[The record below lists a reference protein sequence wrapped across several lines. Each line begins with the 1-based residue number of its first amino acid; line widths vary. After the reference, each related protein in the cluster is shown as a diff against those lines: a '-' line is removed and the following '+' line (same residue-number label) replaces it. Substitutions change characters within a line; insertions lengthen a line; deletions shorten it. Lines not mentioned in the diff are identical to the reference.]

1 MNYAR
6 LRQRMPLEV
15 LRYHESSGG
24 NRRFGAGRS
33 RGITVRVIDF
43 HFVGSFGLEQA
54 LRHLRKEETQ
64 RSLRRARWSDRE
76 AGGLGLQ
83 YRRVA
88 PRCRAID
95 YGNRAVR

>member
-1 MNYAR
+1 MNHAR

-24 NRRFGAGRS
+24 NRRFGAGGS

-54 LRHLRKEETQ
+54 LRHLEREETR
-64 RSLRRARWSDRE
+64 RSLRRTKWSDRE
-76 AGGLGLQ
+76 TGGLGLQ
-83 YRRVA
+83 CRRVA
-88 PRCRAID
+88 LRCRAID
-95 YGNRAVR
+95 YGNHAVR